1 MPEILVGTSGYSYD
15 HWIGPFYPENL
26 QRRKWLE
33 YYSKSFST
41 VEMNS
46 TFYHLPKEQTVK
58 NWARAVPENFLF
70 SVKCSRFITHIK
82 KLIDLG
88 DSLDIFFERTQGFGH
103 KQGSY
108 LYQLPPSFKRD
119 DKRLEEFLERLP
131 DGQHVVEFRHQ
142 SWLCP
147 GVYKILRKYKV
158 ALCLVS
164 MPRFPEV
171 KEVTAKFS
179 YVRFHGKEQ
188 LYGSKYSDTELKRWS
203 QTIRALGVPAYVYF
217 NNDFHGFAVE
227 NAITLIKL
235 LKPK

>member
-15 HWIGPFYPENL
+15 HWIGPFYPANL
-26 QRRKWLE
+26 QRKKWLE

-58 NWARAVPENFLF
+58 NWANAVPENFLF

-82 KLIDLG
+82 RLVNLD
-88 DSLDIFFERTQGFGH
+88 DSLDIFFERTKEFGY
-103 KQGSY
+103 KQGPY
-108 LYQLPPSFKRD
+108 LYQLPPAFKRD
-119 DKRLEEFLERLP
+119 DERLEGFLETLP
-131 DGQHVVEFRHQ
+131 DGKHVVEFRHQ

-147 GVYKILRKYKV
+147 DVYKILRKYKV

-164 MPRFPEV
+164 MPGFPEV
-171 KEVTAKFS
+171 KEVTTQFS
-179 YVRFHGKEQ
+179 YVRFHGKER
-188 LYGSKYSDTELKRWS
+188 LYGSKYSDTELKHWS
-203 QTIRALGVPAYVYF
+203 RIIKALGVPAYVYF

-227 NAITLIKL
+227 NAITLIKF
-235 LKPK
+235 LKSK